1 MLITARRMRTVKNAN
16 KIAARPGGAAAGM
29 GTPAGLMKQNGA
41 FARMGRLQTGRRERI
56 LA

>member
-1 MLITARRMRTVKNAN
+1 VLITARRMRTVKNAN
-16 KIAARPGGAAAGM
+16 KIAALPGGAAAGM

-41 FARMGRLQTGRRERI
+41 FARMGRLQTGSRERI